1 MLHLNKKE
9 FENYRNLEGAMPE
22 CVELRTKDRIVTGE
36 HNGHGNSKF
45 LNVYRDGKLV
55 AEGVKT
61 GKVLALI
68 GKNNNMSN
76 RRKLADLNKKR
87 YDELELGE
95 FVIKRYN

>member
-9 FENYRNLEGAMPE
+9 FENYCKLEGAMPE
-22 CVELRTKDRIVTGE
+22 CVELRTKDRIVHGE
-36 HNGHGNSKF
+36 RIGRGNSKF

-68 GKNNNMSN
+68 GKNNSAPN
-76 RRKLADLNKKR
+76 RRKLAYFNKKR
-87 YDELELGE
+87 YDELKLGE

>member
-9 FENYRNLEGAMPE
+9 FENYCKLEGAMPE
-22 CVELRTKDRIVTGE
+22 CVELRTKDRVVHGE
-36 HNGHGNSKF
+36 HIGHGNSKF

-55 AEGVKT
+55 AKMVKT

-68 GKNNNMSN
+68 SKNNSAPN

>member
-9 FENYRNLEGAMPE
+9 FENYCKLEGAMPE
-22 CVELRTKDRIVTGE
+22 CVELRTKDRVVTGE
-36 HNGHGNSKF
+36 HVGRGNSKL

-55 AEGVKT
+55 AEMVKT

-68 GKNNNMSN
+68 GKNNSVPN

-95 FVIKRYN
+95 FLIKRYN

>member
-9 FENYRNLEGAMPE
+9 FENYCKLEGAMPE
-22 CVELRTKDRIVTGE
+22 CVELRTKERIVHGE
-36 HNGHGNSKF
+36 RIGQGNSKF
-45 LNVYRDGKLV
+45 LNVYRDGELV
-55 AEGVKT
+55 AKMVKT

-68 GKNNNMSN
+68 GKNNSVPN

-87 YDELELGE
+87 YDELDLGE

>member
-9 FENYRNLEGAMPE
+9 FENYCKLEGAMPE
-22 CVELRTKDRIVTGE
+22 CVELRTKDRVVHGE
-36 HNGHGNSKF
+36 RNGHGNSKF

-68 GKNNNMSN
+68 GKNNSVPN
-76 RRKLADLNKKR
+76 RYRLAYLNKKL

>member
-9 FENYRNLEGAMPE
+9 FENYRKLEGAMPE
-22 CVELRTKDRIVTGE
+22 CVELRTQDRVVTGE
-36 HNGHGNSKF
+36 RVGRGNSKF
-45 LNVYRDGKLV
+45 LNIYRDGKLV
-55 AEGVKT
+55 AGMVKT

-68 GKNNNMSN
+68 SKNNSAPN

-87 YDELELGE
+87 YDELKLGE

>member
-9 FENYRNLEGAMPE
+9 FENYCKLEGAMPE
-22 CVELRTKDRIVTGE
+22 CVELRTQDRAVTGE
-36 HNGHGNSKF
+36 RIGRGNSKF

-55 AEGVKT
+55 AEMVKT

-68 GKNNNMSN
+68 SKSNNAPN
-76 RRKLADLNKKR
+76 RRKLADLNNKR
-87 YDELELGE
+87 YDKLELGE

>member
-9 FENYRNLEGAMPE
+9 FENYCKLEGAMPE
-22 CVELRTKDRIVTGE
+22 CVELRTKERIVTGE
-36 HNGHGNSKF
+36 RIGHGNSKF

-55 AEGVKT
+55 AKMAKT

-68 GKNNNMSN
+68 DKNNSAPN

-87 YDELELGE
+87 YDELKLGE

>member
-9 FENYRNLEGAMPE
+9 FENYSKLEGAMPE
-22 CVELRTKDRIVTGE
+22 CVKLRTKDRIVPCE
-36 HNGHGNSKF
+36 RNGHGNSKF
-45 LNVYRDGKLV
+45 LNIYRYRKLV
-55 AEGVKT
+55 AEGVET

-68 GKNNNMSN
+68 GENNSTSN

-87 YDELELGE
+87 YDELKLGE